1 MVLLLKDTF
10 HKEYAIYQQF
20 LKRVPTSK
28 PKPFRMKNMQKTD
41 NLLLNME
48 ISSLKNAPIQH
59 SDKKQHGYDIRARSR
74 FEGETVLPHFKKDLK
89 SWGVA

>member
-10 HKEYAIYQQF
+10 QKEYAIYQQF
-20 LKRVPTSK
+20 LKKVPTSQ
-28 PKPFRMKNMQKTD
+28 PKPFKMKNMKKTD

-74 FEGETVLPHFKKDLK
+74 FEGETILPHFKKDLK
-89 SWGVA
+89 SWRVA